1 MGAAVKIIGCE
12 CGTDAKS
19 KVMQSWEETVGG
31 ETTVRR
37 RRKCPD
43 CGALWHTAEIP
54 WALFKEVM
62 GDD

>member
-1 MGAAVKIIGCE
+1 MGAAMKTAVCE
-12 CGTDAKS
+12 CGTGAKS
-19 KVMQSWEETVGG
+19 KIMQTWEETVSG